1 MKVTV
6 CQLPNDPDGLAD
18 GWLALVAHVQ
28 TAGSDLLLLP
38 EMPFYPWPFW
48 HQTFDP
54 AVWQE
59 AVAAHDRWQARL
71 PEIAPAAV
79 AGSRPVNEKNGRYN
93 EGFIWDNNAHQPA
106 YRAIHRKVYLPDE
119 DGFWEASW
127 YHRGQHHRDDGLFQ
141 PATVGSAR
149 VGFLICTELWFMDRA
164 RAYGQAGAHLLLTPR
179 ATERRTVEKWLTGGR
194 AAAVISG
201 AYSLSS
207 NRFDDRG
214 RPADLGGQGWVVD
227 PDGEV
232 LAVTTEQQP
241 FVTVDVDLARADH
254 AKETYP
260 RYVRDG

>member
-6 CQLPNDPDGLAD
+6 CQLSNDPDGLAA
-18 GWLALVAHVQ
+18 GWQALVAHVQ
-28 TAGSDLLLLP
+28 TAGSDLVLLP

-48 HQTFDP
+48 RQSFDP

-71 PEIAPAAV
+71 PELAPAAV
-79 AGSRPVNEKNGRYN
+79 AGSRPVNDEDGRYN
-93 EGFIWDNNAHQPA
+93 EGFLWENNTDQPA
-106 YRAIHRKVYLPDE
+106 YRATHRKVYLPDE

-127 YHRGQHHRDDGLFQ
+127 YDRDDGPFL
-141 PATVGSAR
+141 PAMAAAAR

-164 RAYGQAGAHLLLTPR
+164 RAYGQAGVHLLLTPR

-207 NRFDDRG
+207 NRVDHQG

-232 LAVTTEQQP
+232 LAITTEEQP

-260 RYVRDG
+260 RYVRDA